1 MNTQVEATQA
11 APGRHW
17 RQGIT
22 LIELAEMFP
31 TEQAAVEWFEA
42 VIWADGR
49 VCGHCGSDD
58 TYAVKSGKPM
68 PYRCRSCKHYFGVKT
83 GSVMGESPL
92 PVRKWVYAIYLD
104 CTSLRGI
111 LAMALH
117 RSIGVCYKTAWF
129 MQQRIRE
136 AFAAE
141 GPPVPFAGPVEVDET
156 YVGGK
161 ASNMHAKVRRE
172 KITGRGGVDKTA
184 VVGARDRAT
193 GQVAAEVIASV
204 DGPTLRGFVDDH
216 TTPETTVYTDGATAY
231 RGRENHEA
239 VHHSV
244 GEYVRGQAHTNGVE
258 SFWAA
263 LKRGIEASFFH
274 ISPKHA
280 QRYVDEFC
288 WRHNVRD
295 LDTIRQMQDLV
306 ARMVGRRLM
315 WRDLI
320 ADPVPTFGAIPAAD
334 PF

>member
-1 MNTQVEATQA
+1 METAVKDHPHR
-11 APGRHW
+11 PGRSH
-17 RQGIT
+17 RQGIS

-31 TEQAAVEWFEA
+31 TEEAAVSWFES
-42 VIWADGR
+42 VRWADGR
-49 VCGHCGSDD
+49 TCGHCDSTD
-58 TYAVKSGKPM
+58 TYEVKSGKPM
-68 PYRCRSCKHYFGVKT
+68 PYRCRTCKSYFGVKT
-83 GSVMGESPL
+83 GTVMAESPL
-92 PVRKWVYAIYLD
+92 PVRKWIYAIYLD

-111 LAMALH
+111 SAMALH
-117 RSIGVCYKTAWF
+117 RSIDVAYQTAWF

-141 GPPVPFAGPVEVDET
+141 GPVVPFSGPVEVDET

-161 ASNMHAKVRRE
+161 AKNMHARVRRQ

-184 VVGARDRAT
+184 VVGVRDRHT
-193 GQVAAEVIASV
+193 GHVTAEVIESV
-204 DGPTLRGFVDDH
+204 DAPTLRGFVEDH
-216 TTPETTVYTDGATAY
+216 TTADAMVYTDGASAY
-231 RGRENHEA
+231 RGLRHHEA

-244 GEYVRGQAHTNGVE
+244 GEYVRGKAHTNGVE

-274 ISPKHA
+274 VSPKHL

-306 ARMVGRRLM
+306 ARMVGRRITYARLT
-315 WRDLI
+315 
-320 ADPVPTFGAIPAAD
+320 A
-334 PF
+334 

>member
-1 MNTQVEATQA
+1 MKPDVETHK

-17 RQGIT
+17 RQGIS

-31 TEQAAVEWFEA
+31 TEQAAVGWFEA
-42 VIWADGR
+42 TVWAEGR
-49 VCGHCGSDD
+49 KCGHCGSND
-58 TYAVKSGKPM
+58 TYETPNRKPM
-68 PYRCRSCKHYFGVKT
+68 PYRCRNCKSYFSVRT
-83 GSVMGESPL
+83 GTVMAESPL

-111 LAMALH
+111 SAMSLH

-129 MQQRIRE
+129 LQQRIRE
-136 AFAAE
+136 AFAAA
-141 GPPVPFAGPVEVDET
+141 GPTVPFSGPVEVDET

-161 ASNMHAKVRRE
+161 AKNMHATVRRQ
-172 KITGRGGVDKTA
+172 KITGRGGVDKTP

-193 GQVAAEVIASV
+193 GQVAATVVDNV

-216 TTPETTVYTDGATAY
+216 TADQTTMVHTDGASAY
-231 RGRENHEA
+231 RGRPNHEA

-244 GEYVRGQAHTNGVE
+244 GEYVRGKAHTNGVE

-306 ARMVGRRLM
+306 ARMVGRRITYRQLVAGPQPLGQM
-315 WRDLI
+315 ELALEPW
-320 ADPVPTFGAIPAAD
+320 
-334 PF
+334 